1 MHVESATAQPQVS
14 LTTWCGLGALV
25 LLLAGL
31 SLFIIGCDLVFPLR
45 DAPACPSGTV
55 LTSDGICADR
65 KPNYYG
71 CECECTQGFS
81 ANARVST
88 AEAMNVRPG
97 PAADPPLGQ
106 QGSGQTGTIVNG
118 PVDAVLN
125 GVNETWWEV
134 NFDTGV
140 DGWVTQSRLVL
151 LSSDPLITKDLS
163 VCLPAEFNANLS
175 SPPFAHIP
183 SPDEISQDC
192 STTRVAPAF
201 AGLTGQQLPPG
212 SSCTCQATTVP
223 TEWVA
228 ECDAPCED
236 PSGVCLVAGSDPP
249 EPTPAALSAALFA
262 TTSTCEV
269 TGTAEVHIADEVKN
283 TAVTGVMQIHGRP
296 CPPGENCQVGISYQ
310 LKLADI
316 EIPVRFHKN
325 PKFVDLSVSG
335 ATEPA
340 AVELTPFL
348 TPQSPLYVGNIP
360 TGGSLNSARGRKTG
374 EKALVIVGRNGSPLD
389 VAVDWVNKRCLINGG
404 FVGGQGGVIDDDGNT
419 VDLQLYL
426 TAGGQTDALSRMVN
440 QPPVANAGPDQI
452 VECTSPAGAA
462 VSLDAAG
469 TPEAPR
475 TTDADGNIAFYAWR
489 RDADNGPYVTAPSPK
504 AAAVTTQQAIGE
516 TKYFL
521 RVVDGRLAADNDV
534 VSVKVVDTS
543 APALECHAPVAI
555 SKHATPVAFK
565 ATAADT
571 CGPAPAV
578 VIASVDCFKVSPHGR
593 VKDNPSCKVTIQGD
607 TVTIDKTGGVDLI
620 QWTTR
625 ATDAAGNVGQKTCEV
640 RVD

>member
-1 MHVESATAQPQVS
+1 MHMESATARPQMS
-14 LTTWCGLGALV
+14 LTTWWGLGALV

-45 DAPACPSGTV
+45 DLPACPAGTV

-65 KPNYYG
+65 KPNYYA

-81 ANARVST
+81 IGARIQNP
-88 AEAMNVRPG
+88 AQINVRST
-97 PAADPPLGQ
+97 PA
-106 QGSGQTGTIVNG
+106 GTIVGAAPAGSQGTIISG

-125 GVNETWWEV
+125 GVNETWWQV
-134 NFDTGV
+134 DFDSGV
-140 DGWVTQSRLVL
+140 DGFVVQSLITVL
-151 LSSDPLITKDLS
+151 QSGTLLTKDLS
-163 VCLPAEFNANLS
+163 VCLPPQFNANLAT
-175 SPPFAHIP
+175 PPFDHTP
-183 SPDEISQDC
+183 SPAELSEDC
-192 STTRVAPAF
+192 STTRVAPGF
-201 AGLTGQQLPPG
+201 AALTGQQLPAG

-269 TGTAEVHIADEVKN
+269 TGSAEVHIADEVKN

-296 CPPGENCQVGISYQ
+296 CPEGAADCRVGVSYQ

-348 TPQSPLYVGNIP
+348 GPLFVGNIP
-360 TGGSLNSARGRKTG
+360 AGGSLNSARGRKTG
-374 EKALVIVGRNGSPLD
+374 ETAMVIVGRNGSPLD
-389 VAVDWVNKRCLINGG
+389 VAVDWVNKRCLINGS

-419 VDLQLYL
+419 VDLQLFL

-462 VSLDAAG
+462 VSLDAKG

-489 RDADNGPYVTAPSPK
+489 RDADNGPYVTAPSPE
-504 AAAVTTQQAIGE
+504 AFAVTTQQAIGTTE
-516 TKYFL
+516 YFL

-543 APALECHAPVAI
+543 APTLDCHAPVSI
-555 SKHATPVAFK
+555 SKHLTPVTFK

-571 CGPAPAV
+571 CGAAPTV
-578 VIASVDCFKVSPHGR
+578 SIASVDCFKVTPYGR
-593 VKDNPSCKVTIQGD
+593 VKDNPSCHFTLQGD
-607 TVTIDKTGGVDLI
+607 RVTIDPTGGVDVV
-620 QWTTR
+620 QWTIR

>member
-1 MHVESATAQPQVS
+1 MQVGSAPAQPQVS

-31 SLFIIGCDLVFPLR
+31 SLFIMGCDLVFPLR
-45 DAPACPSGTV
+45 DVPACPAGTV
-55 LTSDGICADR
+55 LTADGICEDR
-65 KPNYYG
+65 KPNYYT

-81 ANARVST
+81 IGARIQNPAQV
-88 AEAMNVRPG
+88 NVRST
-97 PAADPPLGQ
+97 PA
-106 QGSGQTGTIVNG
+106 GTIVGAAPAGSQGTIISG

-125 GVNETWWEV
+125 GVNETWWQV
-134 NFDTGV
+134 DFDSGV
-140 DGWVTQSRLVL
+140 DGFVVQSLIVVL
-151 LSSDPLITKDLS
+151 QSGTLLTKDLS
-163 VCLPAEFNANLS
+163 VCLPPQFNANLGT
-175 SPPFAHIP
+175 PPFDHTP
-183 SPDEISQDC
+183 SPAELSDDC

-228 ECDAPCED
+228 ECDAGCTD

-296 CPPGENCQVGISYQ
+296 CPPGENCLVGVSYQ

-348 TPQSPLYVGNIP
+348 TPLSPLYVGNIP

-389 VAVDWVNKRCLINGG
+389 VAVDWVNKRCLINGS

-426 TAGGQTDALSRMVN
+426 TAGGQTDALSLMVN
-440 QPPVANAGPDQI
+440 QPPIANAGPDQTI
-452 VECTSPAGAA
+452 ECTSPAGAP
-462 VSLDAAG
+462 VSLSAAG
-469 TPEAPR
+469 

-489 RDADNGPYVTAPSPK
+489 RGAEDGPHVVAPSPSP
-504 AAAVTTQQAIGE
+504 AVTTQQAIGE

-521 RVVDGRLAADNDV
+521 RAVDGRLAADNDV

-543 APALECHAPVAI
+543 APALDCHAPVAI
-555 SKHATPVAFK
+555 GKLDPPTSFK

-578 VIASVDCFKVSPHGR
+578 VIETFNCFKVSPYGR
-593 VKDNPSCKVTIQGD
+593 IKDNPSCQVTIQGD
-607 TVTIDKTGGVDLI
+607 TLTIEKSGGVDLI
-620 QWTTR
+620 QWSART
-625 ATDAAGNVGQKTCEV
+625 TDAAGNVGRKTCEV

>member
-1 MHVESATAQPQVS
+1 MHVESAPTQPQMS

-31 SLFIIGCDLVFPLR
+31 SLFIIGCDVVFPLR
-45 DAPACPSGTV
+45 DRPTCPAGTV
-55 LTSDGICADR
+55 LTSDGLCEDR
-65 KPNYYG
+65 KPNYYA

-81 ANARVST
+81 IGARIQNP
-88 AEAMNVRPG
+88 AQLNVRST
-97 PAADPPLGQ
+97 PA
-106 QGSGQTGTIVNG
+106 GTIVGAAPAGSQGTIIGG

-125 GVNETWWEV
+125 GVNETWWQV
-134 NFDTGV
+134 DFDSGV
-140 DGWVTQSRLVL
+140 DGFVVQSLIVVL
-151 LSSDPLITKDLS
+151 QSGTLLTKDLS
-163 VCLPAEFNANLS
+163 VCLPPQFNANLGT
-175 SPPFAHIP
+175 PPFDHNP
-183 SPDEISQDC
+183 SPQELSDDC
-192 STTRVAPAF
+192 STRVETAF
-201 AGLTGQQLPPG
+201 AGLTGTQLPAG
-212 SSCTCQATTVP
+212 SSCTCQATTIP

-228 ECDAPCED
+228 ECDAGCTD

-262 TTSTCEV
+262 ATSTCEV

-296 CPPGENCQVGISYQ
+296 CPEGAADCLVGVSYQ

-335 ATEPA
+335 ATEAA
-340 AVELTPFL
+340 AVELAPFL
-348 TPQSPLYVGNIP
+348 GPLFVGQIP

-389 VAVDWVNKRCLINGG
+389 VAVDWVNKRCLINGS

-440 QPPVANAGPDQI
+440 QPPVANAGPDQTI
-452 VECTSPAGAA
+452 ECTSPAGAP
-462 VSLDAAG
+462 VSLSAAG
-469 TPEAPR
+469 T
-475 TTDADGNIAFYAWR
+475 TDGDNNIAFYAWR
-489 RDADNGPYVTAPSPK
+489 RGAEDGAYLTAPSPG
-504 AAAVTTQQAIGE
+504 AVAVTTQQAIGE

-534 VSVKVVDTS
+534 VSVKVVDTG
-543 APALECHAPVAI
+543 APTLDCHAPVAI
-555 SKHATPVAFK
+555 GKLDPPTSFK

-571 CGPAPAV
+571 CGPAPTV
-578 VIASVDCFKVSPHGR
+578 SIASVDCFKVTPYGR
-593 VKDNPSCKVTIQGD
+593 VKDNPSCHFTLQGD
-607 TVTIDKTGGVDLI
+607 TVTIDPTGGVDVV
-620 QWTTR
+620 QW
-625 ATDAAGNVGQKTCEV
+625 
-640 RVD
+640 